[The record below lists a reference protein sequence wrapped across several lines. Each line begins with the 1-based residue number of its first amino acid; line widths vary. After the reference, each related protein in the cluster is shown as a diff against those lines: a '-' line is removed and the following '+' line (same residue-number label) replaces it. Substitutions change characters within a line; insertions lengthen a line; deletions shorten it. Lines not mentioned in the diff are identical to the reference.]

1 MILVQ
6 GATIVLV
13 AYFLFNLRRPL
24 RPSRMFNGALPSH
37 HYSWRRCLSTQQL
50 GNRREIPPRLWVSF
64 ADHLNEIPFLKCYR
78 FLIDTAIFVSF
89 SSLTRNFY
97 FSLNVQ
103 RGIFQSQTRSR
114 RSSRTVFGDLRSRH
128 YNGFHEKNGVPEDR

>member
-24 RPSRMFNGALPSH
+24 RPSRMFNGALPTH

-50 GNRREIPPRLWVSF
+50 GNWREIPPRLWVSF

-78 FLIDTAIFVSF
+78 FLIHTAIFVSF
-89 SSLTRNFY
+89 SSLTRNF
-97 FSLNVQ
+97 FSLNVW
-103 RGIFQSQTRSR
+103 R
-114 RSSRTVFGDLRSRH
+114 LARH
-128 YNGFHEKNGVPEDR
+128 LSKQNEKPKKLLT